1 MRVVGY
7 PHMALDKAS
16 ACGEARGM
24 RRLYKSLSCVTIS
37 CAALATFPMMPA
49 GATTSVTTVVVG
61 TAPWGVAITPDGS
74 KAYIGNS
81 GSSNVSVVN
90 LASATVQATISTG
103 NGAAGVT
110 ISHDGQYAY
119 VTNFRSPYTLSTI
132 TTSTNAVTSQSADVP
147 SYSTCLGPLYITTST
162 VSSQMYYAC
171 DTYLLAGLASN
182 GTKSGVSLAATY
194 RDIATLPSNGAL
206 LAVDATHD
214 SLWFASGG
222 SSVAVGAG
230 ATSLAITPDSST
242 AIVGS
247 LTAQTL
253 SFVDIA
259 TRTVTTTLTLGGTP
273 EGIAINPSGTKAYVT
288 DGTNNR
294 VLLVDL
300 SSRSIVS
307 TIALGTSP
315 LKIALTPDGR
325 TAVVTN
331 NSAGT
336 ISIIALPADEA
347 SGSQVP
353 TAPLQQYARHEG
365 ASCEG
370 TAPAWVDFPGLGAVL
385 HEVGWGQSWAQWP
398 NGGTGGFVCTR
409 QPYYTTSGTWA
420 VR

>member
-1 MRVVGY
+1 
-7 PHMALDKAS
+7 MALDKAHDFGK
-16 ACGEARGM
+16 AQAM
-24 RRLYKSLSCVTIS
+24 RRTYKALSCAAIS
-37 CAALATFPMMPA
+37 CAALATFPVMPA
-49 GATTSVTTVVVG
+49 GATSTVTTVVVG

-90 LASATVQATISTG
+90 LSSATVQATISTG
-103 NGAAGVT
+103 NGAAGVA

-119 VTNFRSPYTLSTI
+119 VTNFYAYTLSTI

-147 SYSTCLGPLYITTST
+147 AHSLCLGPLHITTST

-182 GTKSGVSLAATY
+182 GTKSGVSTAATY
-194 RDIATLPSNGAL
+194 RGIATLPSNGSL

-222 SSVAVGAG
+222 SSVAVGTG

-253 SFVDIA
+253 SFVDLA
-259 TRTVTTTLTLGGTP
+259 TRTVTTTLLLGGTP

-288 DGTNNR
+288 DATNNR
-294 VLLVDL
+294 VLVVDL
-300 SSRSIVS
+300 SSRSVVS
-307 TIALGTSP
+307 TIAVGTHP
-315 LKIALTPDGR
+315 LNIALTPDGR

-331 NSAGT
+331 NNAGT

-353 TAPLQQYARHEG
+353 TAPLQQYGRQEG
-365 ASCEG
+365 ASCQG
-370 TAPAWVDFPGLGAVL
+370 NAPAWVDFPGLGAVL
-385 HEVGWGQSWAQWP
+385 HEVGWGQSWAEWP

-409 QPYYTTSGTWA
+409 QPYYTTSGTWT

>member
-1 MRVVGY
+1 MSRKPLVLAF
-7 PHMALDKAS
+7 ALFLAIS
-16 ACGEARGM
+16 LVQSLPAR
-24 RRLYKSLSCVTIS
+24 
-37 CAALATFPMMPA
+37 AAAT
-49 GATTSVTTVVVG
+49 VTTVVVG

-90 LASATVQATISTG
+90 LASATVQSTISTG

-119 VTNFRSPYTLSTI
+119 VTNFYAYTLSTI
-132 TTSTNAVTSQSADVP
+132 TTSTNAVVSQSADVP
-147 SYSTCLGPLYITTST
+147 FYSTCLGPLYITTST

-171 DTYLLAGLASN
+171 DTYLLAGLASS

-259 TRTVTTTLTLGGTP
+259 TRTVTTTLSLGGTP
-273 EGIAINPSGTKAYVT
+273 EGIAVNPAGTKAYVT

-294 VLLVDL
+294 VLVVDL
-300 SSRSIVS
+300 SSRSVIS
-307 TIALGTSP
+307 TIPVGTHP

-331 NSAGT
+331 NSSGT

-347 SGSQVP
+347 SGSQIP
-353 TAPLQQYARHEG
+353 TAPMQQFGRNEKD
-365 ASCEG
+365 SCVRQPENLI
-370 TAPAWVDFPGLGAVL
+370 DFPALKEL
-385 HEVGWGQSWAQWP
+385 HDQAWGQSWAQWP